1 MRQFVKLSDIQD
13 KFEAL
18 GVGVSGMTYDDIET
32 IKTFHE
38 KWGITFPL
46 LGDKD
51 GAIVDAWGIRNEA
64 YGEGTFAHGIPHP
77 GVVLISREGEILA
90 KWAQEGYRTRADWQ
104 AVLSEARDVLSSR
117 R

>member
-18 GVGVSGMTYDDIET
+18 GVGVGGMTYDDLET
-32 IKTFHE
+32 IKTFHD
-38 KWGITFPL
+38 KWGINFPL

-64 YGEGTFAHGIPHP
+64 YGEGTFAFGIPHP
-77 GVVLISREGEILA
+77 GVVLISPEGEILA

-104 AVLSEARDVLSSR
+104 TVLSEARDVLSSR

>member
-18 GVGVSGMTYDDIET
+18 GEGVGGMTYDDRET
-32 IKTFHE
+32 IKTFHD
-38 KWGITFPL
+38 KWGINFPL

-64 YGEGTFAHGIPHP
+64 YGEDTFAYGIPHP
-77 GVVLISREGEILA
+77 GVVLISPEGEILA

-104 AVLSEARDVLSSR
+104 TVLSEVRDVLSTR